1 VRIVSKQD
9 GLVFGLAG
17 LVIWAAATAY
27 YVAFGPQLL
36 ESAFWFYAANAFLA
50 AVAVTLVFHGALRLR
65 RLARRQRPLALALY
79 IAPGLVLGA
88 VTALKLTDLLPDLDP
103 VSIGRYGAF
112 MIVGYATVAITAFER
127 RAKRAAS
134 PVQ

>member
-1 VRIVSKQD
+1 MSKQD

-17 LVIWAAATAY
+17 LIIWAAATAY

-50 AVAVTLVFHGALRLR
+50 AVAMTLVFHGAVRVR
-65 RLARRQRPLALALY
+65 RLARRQRPLALAFY
-79 IAPGLVLGA
+79 IAPGLILGA
-88 VTALKLTDLLPDLDP
+88 LTAVKLTVLLPDTDP

-112 MIVGYATVAITAFER
+112 MLVGYATVAITAFER
-127 RAKRAAS
+127 RTKRAAS
-134 PVQ
+134 PAR